1 MSKKAIR
8 IICLILAAVLILG
21 IIPVVA
27 LSASINDRIIYFT
40 NSDGWNNVNIYYWC
54 DSNTGMISWPGQ
66 AMTLVEGNIYSFRL
80 PQEVQ
85 YVIFTDANGIQ
96 TADLTLPTNQNMYT
110 FATGEWSTYVDETAC
125 AHQ

>member
-40 NSDGWNNVNIYYWC
+40 NSDTRYEI
-54 DSNTGMISWPGQ
+54 
-66 AMTLVEGNIYSFRL
+66 
-80 PQEVQ
+80 
-85 YVIFTDANGIQ
+85 
-96 TADLTLPTNQNMYT
+96 
-110 FATGEWSTYVDETAC
+110 
-125 AHQ
+125 